1 MCMTSAPDPDVT
13 LRTLL
18 PQPEC
23 CQTLWNALACD
34 PVTGVQVVREDGL
47 LLFMNR
53 QAAELFFGQGTSP
66 EEHVGRNVRDYVQP
80 GIIEERLAFLHAIAA
95 EGRSRTV
102 RSVYHGKQL
111 LSTAHPFQA
120 TIGTTETFFLVITH
134 HVEGDV
140 RPMMQRAGER
150 PLLEARANQLGAL
163 STLSPRELEVLAL
176 IAEGL
181 SLPEISRR
189 LHRSVHTIN
198 DHRKAIGRKLG
209 VDDRVRLAELARAAG
224 LTTEDARRPRIPRS
238 D

>member
-1 MCMTSAPDPDVT
+1 MCMTTAPDPGVV

-18 PQPEC
+18 PQPAC
-23 CQTLWNALACD
+23 CQTLWNALVSD
-34 PVTGVQVVREDGL
+34 PLTGVQVVRADGL

-53 QAAELFFGQGTSP
+53 PAAELFLGEGASP
-66 EEHVGRNVRDYVQP
+66 EDHVGRNARDYGQP
-80 GIIEERLAFLHAIAA
+80 GIIEERLAFLQAIAA

-111 LSTAHPFQA
+111 LSTAHPFRA
-120 TIGTTETFFLVITH
+120 TIGTTDTFFLVVTH

-140 RPMMQRAGER
+140 RPMMQRAGEP
-150 PLLEARANQLGAL
+150 PLLEARANQLGLL

-176 IAEGL
+176 IAEGM

-224 LTTEDARRPRIPRS
+224 LTTEDANRRRVPQVE
-238 D
+238 